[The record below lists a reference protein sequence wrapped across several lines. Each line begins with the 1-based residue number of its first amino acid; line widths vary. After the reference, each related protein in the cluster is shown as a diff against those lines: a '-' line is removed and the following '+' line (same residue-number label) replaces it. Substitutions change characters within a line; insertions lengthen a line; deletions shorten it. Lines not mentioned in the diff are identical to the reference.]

1 MYLWL
6 LLTTLLTSVIALWGQ
21 DRQCDGPMDLVRTIK
36 AAPSSAA
43 YNALGAQF
51 AQQREFSCAIRAFES
66 GLRLDSNSF
75 ETRYNLGLA
84 LLENGEYKRAATELR
99 IVVRQ
104 KADLLAAHNALAAAL
119 REVGQLDGAE
129 AEFTAALK
137 IDPQSV
143 YALEGLTKIQL
154 EQKRYASVIRNL
166 RDAPRDNGLR
176 LNLAI
181 AYASSGKE
189 IESVKILQELAILQP
204 HLAIAHF
211 NLASV
216 YAQQKRFQ
224 EAADEY
230 GQTLRLD
237 PSNDVARIA
246 LVKALTVLAQYSE
259 ALPLVEDYTRRKPA
273 DHEGHLLLG
282 TLYRELGKY
291 GEGQK
296 ELEQAVAMRPH
307 DFESRFNLGFVLAK
321 QGKAAEA
328 LPHLQRAKEL
338 NPDSSE
344 TRFQLIAVFTKL
356 KQFDRATEER
366 KVFSAQKEATLK
378 ENIVAT
384 KGIRANQYLETGDA
398 QRAVDGYREALREDP
413 KNARTYYN
421 LALALERLNDRT
433 GERQALERSVEL
445 DGRLALVQNQLALL
459 DLEEGKIGEAERRF
473 NIALSLDPRYAESQ
487 SNLGVLYGR
496 AGKNKQAEEMFR
508 RAIENDPGHAQAY
521 LNLGLILAS
530 QDRFAE
536 AEAAIQNALRIAP
549 KHVPALTA
557 IGIVEVRLGHRD
569 LAMESFRK
577 IIALDPGSSEAHLNL
592 GIALADGFD
601 LEAALVE
608 FSESARLAP
617 NSPMARYNQGRSLF
631 DLRRNDESK
640 AELEAAV
647 HLKPDYA
654 SPMYLLGLIEKEAG
668 NVRRAVE
675 LLERVVALEPRNA
688 DALYAL
694 GKVHFQLGNSA
705 EAVAR
710 WKQVLQISPN
720 RAEPL
725 YNLARALA
733 ESDPAGAREYQERFT
748 ELQRKQRITDRAAT
762 LGNFAIAAAAARDWA
777 QAIAQLKEALEVC
790 GECHSRADLHKN
802 LGLIYC
808 RSGNTKD
815 GTAEL
820 LAAKKLKPCDPD
832 IEAALRLL
840 RDLPQQALV
849 R

>member
-1 MYLWL
+1 MYLWPWLAAL
-6 LLTTLLTSVIALWGQ
+6 LASVVALCGQ
-21 DRQCDGPMDLVRTIK
+21 NRQCDGPADLVRTIK
-36 AAPSSAA
+36 AAPSPGAF
-43 YNALGAQF
+43 NALGAQF

-66 GLRLDSNSF
+66 ALRLDSNSF

-84 LLENGEYKRAATELR
+84 LLENGEYRRAATELR

-119 REVGQLDGAE
+119 RETGQLEGAE

-137 IDPQSV
+137 IDPHSV
-143 YALEGLTKIQL
+143 YALEGLTKIQI

-166 RDAPRDNGLR
+166 RDAPPDNGLR

-189 IESVKILQELAILQP
+189 DEAVKILHELAKSQP
-204 HLAIAHF
+204 DLAIAHF

-237 PSNDVARIA
+237 SANDVARIA
-246 LVKALTVLAQYSE
+246 LVKALTILAQYSE
-259 ALPLVEDYTRRKPA
+259 ALRLIEDYARRKPA

-282 TLYRELGKY
+282 TVYRELGKY
-291 GEGQK
+291 GEAQK
-296 ELEQAVAMRPH
+296 ELEQAVAMRPD
-307 DFESRFNLGFVLAK
+307 DFESCFNLGFVLAK

-338 NPDSSE
+338 NPNSSE
-344 TRFQLIAVFTKL
+344 TRFQLTAVLTKL
-356 KQFDRATEER
+356 KQFDRASEER
-366 KVFSAQKEATLK
+366 KVFSEQKEATLK
-378 ENIVAT
+378 ENIAAT

-398 QRAVDGYREALREDP
+398 QRAVEGYREALREDP

-421 LALALERLNDRT
+421 LALALARLNDRT
-433 GERQALERSVEL
+433 GERQALEHSVEL
-445 DGRLALVQNQLALL
+445 DARLAPAHNQLGLI
-459 DLEEGKIGEAERRF
+459 DLEDGKVADAEKRF
-473 NIALSLDPRYAESQ
+473 NNALSLDPGYAEAQ

-508 RAIENDPGHAQAY
+508 RAIENDPGYAQAY

-530 QDRFAE
+530 EDRFAE
-536 AEAAIQNALRIAP
+536 AEIAIQNTLRIAP

-557 IGIVEVRLGHRD
+557 LGIVEVRLGHRD
-569 LAMESFRK
+569 LSVETFRK
-577 IIALDPGSSEAHLNL
+577 VIALDPGSSEAHLNL

-601 LEAALVE
+601 LEAALAE
-608 FSESARLAP
+608 FSESVRQAP
-617 NSPMARYNQGRSLF
+617 NSPMAHYNKGRSLF

-640 AELEAAV
+640 AELETAV
-647 HLKPDYA
+647 RLKPDYT

-668 NVRRAVE
+668 NIRRSAE
-675 LLERVVALEPRNA
+675 LLERVVALEPRDA
-688 DALYAL
+688 DALYSL
-694 GKVHFQLGNSA
+694 GKVHLQLGNNA
-705 EAVAR
+705 EAVVR
-710 WKQVLQISPN
+710 WKQVLQINPD
-720 RAEPL
+720 RAEAL
-725 YNLARALA
+725 YNLPRVLA
-733 ESDPAGAREYQERFT
+733 ESDPAGARQYQERFT

-762 LGNFAIAAAAARDWA
+762 LGNFAIAAAAARDWT

-820 LAAKKLKPCDPD
+820 LAAKKLKPDDPD

-840 RDLPQQALV
+840 RDLPQQPLV